1 MKANKHDKNYSLK
14 KLAYYFFILGTF
26 GFGGAFT
33 LANVIHK
40 DLVEKRKW
48 ITDTEFKHG
57 LAFTQ
62 FSPGP
67 LITQVA
73 IYIGFLKQGIL
84 GATIAGMSFIFTP
97 LLLVLII
104 SIFYTKFGSMPWMR
118 EALYGIGA
126 SVIGIICSSV
136 LSLIAKTIK
145 KKIQWG
151 IVITVFLVSF
161 LTGQTNYILFIA
173 AGLIAMFLETKKMP
187 KLFSFIP
194 LPIIPIISNSN
205 VLWQLFIFF
214 FSAGS
219 VAFGGGLA
227 ILPYLQTGVVSQ
239 YHWLTNKQFLDAVA
253 VAMITPGP
261 VVITSVFIGYIVAG
275 FPGAFVATLGMFLPV
290 YLIVITLTPLV
301 KKHAENV
308 YVMSFADGVI
318 AAAMGA
324 ICGAIIILGKESL
337 TDFKAVLIAISSFI
351 VFRFFKIQSVFIILA
366 AGIVGVLLLTLH
378 F

>member
-1 MKANKHDKNYSLK
+1 
-14 KLAYYFFILGTF
+14 

-33 LANVIHK
+33 LANIIHK
-40 DLVEKRKW
+40 DSVEKKKW
-48 ITDTEFKHG
+48 ISEIEFKHG

-73 IYIGFLKQGIL
+73 IYIGFLKQGII
-84 GATIAGMSFIFTP
+84 GATVAGLSFIFTP

-104 SIFYTKFGSMPWMR
+104 SIFYSKFGNMPWMR

-136 LSLIAKTIK
+136 ISLIAKTIK
-145 KKIQWG
+145 KKIQWT
-151 IVITVFLVSF
+151 IVVIVFLVSF

-187 KLFSFIP
+187 KLFAIIP
-194 LPIIPIISNSN
+194 LPILPLISNSKI
-205 VLWQLFIFF
+205 LWQLFIFF

-261 VVITSVFIGYIVAG
+261 VVITSVFIGYLVAG
-275 FPGAFVATLGMFLPV
+275 FPGAFFATLGMFLPV

-301 KKHAENV
+301 KKHAENM
-308 YVMSFADGVI
+308 YVMSFVDGVI

-337 TDFKAVLIAISSFI
+337 TDYKAVMIALISFI
-351 VFRFFKIQSVFIILA
+351 IFRFLKIQSVFIILT
-366 AGIVGVLLLTLH
+366 AGIIGVLLLH
-378 F
+378 FHF